1 MEVFSRLNNISTAAW
16 KGIVTGVYKAGVGLE
31 PFPFRLHTFPQFIT
45 RCIMKASFGK
55 FDLPNSPD
63 VFNIVQIS
71 FLCGQASIIT
81 PRSSRCSATMRAV
94 DVGKRTKPTRDSIN
108 RPETVFRYHFAHL
121 HTLSTA
127 GFDVLYVTRVT
138 SGTGAGITA
147 NRLKAFTTPLL
158 PLLDRET
165 KYRCR

>member
-1 MEVFSRLNNISTAAW
+1 
-16 KGIVTGVYKAGVGLE
+16 
-31 PFPFRLHTFPQFIT
+31 
-45 RCIMKASFGK
+45 
-55 FDLPNSPD
+55 
-63 VFNIVQIS
+63 
-71 FLCGQASIIT
+71 
-81 PRSSRCSATMRAV
+81 MRAV